1 MPIVLLFTLG
11 NIALNSHWTKDCVT
25 SFLEQKTGEIWKI
38 GTLTFAPNGV
48 LHIYSIESQLAEGE
62 VLVKHV
68 SVRPNYAL
76 ALKKQIRFSE
86 VCIEQPEVT
95 LTDAWILEK
104 LETKIQDPIE
114 EPIVA
119 ALETKENPGRK
130 VAVGGVEPVE
140 NPVAGYDNRG
150 ESAEPTVAVK
160 KIEVKPN
167 ESSPPVGNHDPTD
180 FHESWLRVRGAK
192 LNIVSKY
199 GDVLVIDGVEA
210 DLPVGG
216 KNLTGELAWNG
227 LSMFDREL
235 VSGGAIKIEKKG
247 PILSVKE
254 TEVDFFGIKLQPD
267 IYLGQSPQGPMFH
280 IDMQIPE
287 QSVEELFT
295 HLDLMVGLSV
305 GNIAGRMQL
314 AGFVNHPFTWRGI
327 ADVRALNI
335 EAKEGHRGTTA
346 HFDSFLFR
354 SLLNRGVVQS
364 PNIQLRGE
372 EVTLMS
378 NGVLHMNGD
387 GYGVV
392 RLIMLPEKSNWV
404 NKLAS
409 GSGFFDGLRGSPMEP
424 FETKDLYYMDVKID
438 GSILSPMMMIDK
450 KIDWQPLWPAIIRLQ
465 SFIKE
470 ERLEEKL

>member
-1 MPIVLLFTLG
+1 MPVFFLFTLG
-11 NIALNSHWTKDCVT
+11 NIALNSPWAKGYLTDV
-25 SFLEQKTGEIWKI
+25 LEKKTGEVWKV
-38 GTLTFAPNGV
+38 GTLTLAANGV
-48 LHIYSIESQLAEGE
+48 LHIYAIESQLGDGG

-68 SVRPNYAL
+68 SVKPNYLL
-76 ALKKQIRFSE
+76 ALNRQLRFSE

-104 LETKIQDPIE
+104 LEAQVHDPIDG
-114 EPIVA
+114 PIVA
-119 ALETKENPGRK
+119 TLETKKTPDRE
-130 VAVGGVEPVE
+130 VVVGGTGS
-140 NPVAGYDNRG
+140 VADNSG
-150 ESAEPTVAVK
+150 AGSEPTVAVK
-160 KIEVKPN
+160 KIEVKSN
-167 ESSPPVGNHDPTD
+167 KSSPPVGNHDPTD
-180 FHESWLRVRGAK
+180 FYESWLRVRGAK
-192 LNIVSKY
+192 FNIVSKY
-199 GDVLVIDGVEA
+199 GDILVIDGVEA

-216 KNLTGELAWNG
+216 KNLTGGLAWNG

-235 VSGGAIKIEKKG
+235 VSGGSIKIEKKG

-267 IYLGQSPQGPMFH
+267 IYLGQAPQGPVFH

-287 QSVEELFT
+287 QRVEELFT
-295 HLDLMVGLSV
+295 HLDLTVGLSV
-305 GNIAGRMQL
+305 DNIAGRML
-314 AGFVNHPFTWRGI
+314 LTGLVNHPFTWRGI

-354 SLLNRGVVQS
+354 SLLDRGVVQS

-378 NGVLHMNGD
+378 NGVLRMNGD

-392 RLIMLPEKSNWV
+392 RLIMLPEKSSWI

-409 GSGFFDGLRGSPMEP
+409 GSGFFDGLRGTAMQP
-424 FETKDLYYMDVKID
+424 FETKDLYYMDLKVD
-438 GSILSPMMMIDK
+438 GSILSPMMMLDK
-450 KIDWQPLWPAIIRLQ
+450 KTDWQPLWPAIIRLQ
-465 SFIKE
+465 SFIKD